1 MALTGAATRLGTAIG
16 FGTGEASP
24 RGCSAFGDNLYVLG
38 AGRLILMSDLAAGS
52 GEYVSGVLTSESI
65 GGIGGHS
72 DRLYL
77 VGGHGF
83 FRFDAPFRGAD
94 GTEDAT
100 VSLVGTLG
108 AGSEPLQK
116 GLASDGTALHSVS
129 DGGREN
135 SAIYSINTSNAS
147 KTRVGTIAWP
157 AGLTGPRPLGLF
169 YYEGAFYVIERSGAN
184 LYRLSDPDPDNSNA
198 MTATRVGNFTQFD
211 VSESI
216 PTGCGVFSGL
226 PYLVGSGNDAIYRFL
241 DDGLTPT
248 PAPPVVTV
256 PSAPTSL
263 SLTATHNTI
272 VATWRAPTN
281 NGGENPT
288 RYDIR
293 IDGGTWV
300 STNLE
305 TTHTFTGLSPET
317 SHTIDV
323 AAVNSAGRGTAAR
336 RTRTTLAA
344 PIVVT
349 VPSAPTSLSLT
360 ATHNTIV
367 ATWAAPTNTGG
378 EAPTR
383 YDIRINNGNWV
394 NAGLDGT
401 HTFRNRTPE
410 TDYTID
416 VVAVNSAGC
425 PNKQRGATASR
436 TQRTDAAPIVITA
449 PGAPTSLS
457 LRATHNSIVA
467 TWGAPTDTGNAVI
480 ERYDIRIDG
489 GEWENVSL
497 LTNHTYESLSPETRY
512 TIEVAAVN
520 SAGRG
525 AAARRTRTTPAAPVR
540 VTVPSAPTSLSLRA
554 THNSIVATWGA
565 PADTGNAVIERYD
578 IRIDG
583 GSWIDAGLD
592 GTHTFRNL
600 SQNTAHT
607 IDVAGVNSAGRG
619 ATASGTKTTGI
630 TVPGA
635 PTSLSVEVKPTT
647 ALITWAVATDGVEVE
662 EYEVSYQEGARPGT
676 TWIATGSTGTRFF
689 VRDLKRGTQYTFR
702 VRGRNSAG
710 AGAGSRPVTQ
720 NTPIASLH
728 NALFFKEYVNASGNR
743 RNVSVS
749 MAHATDIVRAAVA
762 DNDYTGLSRMLTDY
776 AIDMSR
782 NNQPT
787 RVDAVFIK
795 SKGITQHSG
804 TPTGGSGTGWTNEA
818 LPETVENWEGTHIST
833 TVLGFQHH
841 LLLLDQHF
849 TATSVRVQFEG
860 TNVEVYEI
868 LLLELLLEIDAN
880 GDFTEIAPDYV
891 DRSAVIHPS
900 PGGGIQRSSSL
911 GAERQKWETNYVVK
925 IVPGK
930 TLLES
935 VDEFVY
941 QMGENPNIVH
951 AQEPSRYP
959 ARVHPAS
966 FLLKRVPTRLRS
978 DDKLQ
983 GDAVQFRVGEQ

>member
-1 MALTGAATRLGTAIG
+1 MALTGAAVRLGSATG
-16 FGTGEASP
+16 FGISEASP

-184 LYRLSDPDPDNSNA
+184 LYRLSDPDPDNSDA

-272 VATWRAPTN
+272 VATWGAPTN

-349 VPSAPTSLSLT
+349 VPSAPTSLSLR

-367 ATWAAPTNTGG
+367 ATWAAPTNNGG

-416 VVAVNSAGC
+416 VAAVNSAGRGATASRTQRTDAAPIVVTVPSAPTSLSLTATHNTIVATWGAPTNNGGENPTRYDIRIDGGNWVNAGLDGTHTFRNLTPERQWTIDVVAVNSAG
-425 PNKQRGATASR
+425 RGATASR

-449 PGAPTSLS
+449 A
-457 LRATHNSIVA
+457 
-467 TWGAPTDTGNAVI
+467 
-480 ERYDIRIDG
+480 EC
-489 GEWENVSL
+489 
-497 LTNHTYESLSPETRY
+497 
-512 TIEVAAVN
+512 
-520 SAGRG
+520 
-525 AAARRTRTTPAAPVR
+525 
-540 VTVPSAPTSLSLRA
+540 
-554 THNSIVATWGA
+554 
-565 PADTGNAVIERYD
+565 ADFAFFAC
-578 IRIDG
+578 
-583 GSWIDAGLD
+583 DA
-592 GTHTFRNL
+592 
-600 SQNTAHT
+600 Q
-607 IDVAGVNSAGRG
+607 
-619 ATASGTKTTGI
+619 
-630 TVPGA
+630 
-635 PTSLSVEVKPTT
+635 
-647 ALITWAVATDGVEVE
+647 
-662 EYEVSYQEGARPGT
+662 
-676 TWIATGSTGTRFF
+676 
-689 VRDLKRGTQYTFR
+689 
-702 VRGRNSAG
+702 
-710 AGAGSRPVTQ
+710 
-720 NTPIASLH
+720 
-728 NALFFKEYVNASGNR
+728 
-743 RNVSVS
+743 
-749 MAHATDIVRAAVA
+749 
-762 DNDYTGLSRMLTDY
+762 
-776 AIDMSR
+776 
-782 NNQPT
+782 
-787 RVDAVFIK
+787 
-795 SKGITQHSG
+795 
-804 TPTGGSGTGWTNEA
+804 
-818 LPETVENWEGTHIST
+818 
-833 TVLGFQHH
+833 
-841 LLLLDQHF
+841 
-849 TATSVRVQFEG
+849 
-860 TNVEVYEI
+860 
-868 LLLELLLEIDAN
+868 
-880 GDFTEIAPDYV
+880 
-891 DRSAVIHPS
+891 
-900 PGGGIQRSSSL
+900 
-911 GAERQKWETNYVVK
+911 
-925 IVPGK
+925 
-930 TLLES
+930 
-935 VDEFVY
+935 
-941 QMGENPNIVH
+941 
-951 AQEPSRYP
+951 
-959 ARVHPAS
+959 
-966 FLLKRVPTRLRS
+966 
-978 DDKLQ
+978 
-983 GDAVQFRVGEQ
+983 

>member
-1 MALTGAATRLGTAIG
+1 MALTGAAVRLGTAIG

-83 FRFDAPFRGAD
+83 FRFDAPFRGAN

-184 LYRLSDPDPDNSNA
+184 LYRLSDPDPDNSDA

-272 VATWRAPTN
+272 VATWGAPTN

-293 IDGGTWV
+293 IDGGNWV

-367 ATWAAPTNTGG
+367 ATWAAPTNNGG

-416 VVAVNSAGC
+416 VAAVNSAG
-425 PNKQRGATASR
+425 RGATASR
-436 TQRTDAAPIVITA
+436 TQRTDAAPIVVTVPSAPTSLSLTATHNTIVATWGAPTSNGGENPTRYDIRIDGGNWVNAGLDGTHTFRNLTPERQWTIDVVAVNSAGRGATASRTQRTETA
-449 PGAPTSLS
+449 PVVVTVPSAPTSLS

-467 TWGAPTDTGNAVI
+467 TWGAPTDTGNAI
-480 ERYDIRIDG
+480 
-489 GEWENVSL
+489 
-497 LTNHTYESLSPETRY
+497 
-512 TIEVAAVN
+512 
-520 SAGRG
+520 
-525 AAARRTRTTPAAPVR
+525 
-540 VTVPSAPTSLSLRA
+540 
-554 THNSIVATWGA
+554 
-565 PADTGNAVIERYD
+565 IERYD

-630 TVPGA
+630 TAPGA

-647 ALITWAVATDGVEVE
+647 ALITWAVATDGGEVE
-662 EYEVSYQEGARPGT
+662 EYEVSYAEGARPGT
-676 TWIATGSTGTRFF
+676 TWVATGSTGTRFF
-689 VRDLKRGTQYTFR
+689 VRDLKRGIQYTFR

-728 NALFFKEYVNASGNR
+728 NALFFKECVNALDNGERVSEHGNASNIIR
-743 RNVSVS
+743 E
-749 MAHATDIVRAAVA
+749 VA
-762 DNDYTGLSRMLTDY
+762 DNNYKTFSTVRDY

-795 SKGITQHSG
+795 SKGVTRHSG

-818 LPETVENWEGTHIST
+818 LPATVKNWEGTHIST

-841 LLLLDQHF
+841 LLLMDQHF